1 MIMLTYPRKRRNL
14 AMQGRILRSFIVL
27 EGLDGAGTTTQ
38 LHALARYYEFNKR
51 RYAITNEPTSNPI
64 GELVR
69 KVLQKKVQTTPE
81 ALALLYAADRDDHLH
96 NSAYGI
102 IRMLEEGAVVISD
115 RYLYSSIAY
124 QGVECDL
131 DFIKGINRFPAPEV
145 IIYVDT
151 PVEECLRRIEK
162 RGGEKELFDRA
173 EFLSAVRKNYEAAF
187 AELPEGVNLIRVDGM
202 ASPENVEK
210 EIRRALS
217 ALSL

>member
-1 MIMLTYPRKRRNL
+1 
-14 AMQGRILRSFIVL
+14 MQGRILRSFIVL

-102 IRMLEEGAVVISD
+102 IRMLEEGTVVISD

-131 DFIKGINRFPAPEV
+131 SFIKEINRFPSPEV

-151 PVEECLRRIEK
+151 PVEECIRRIDK

-202 ASPENVEK
+202 ASPEAVEK
-210 EIRRALS
+210 EIRKALS

>member
-1 MIMLTYPRKRRNL
+1 
-14 AMQGRILRSFIVL
+14 MQGRILRSFIVL

-102 IRMLEEGAVVISD
+102 IRMLEEGTVVISD

-131 DFIKGINRFPAPEV
+131 SFIEEINRFPSPAV

-151 PVEECLRRIEK
+151 PVEECIRRIDK

-202 ASPENVEK
+202 ASPEAVEK
-210 EIRRALS
+210 EIRKALS

>member
-1 MIMLTYPRKRRNL
+1 
-14 AMQGRILRSFIVL
+14 MQGSILRSFIVL

-38 LHALARYYEFNKR
+38 LHALARYYEFNRR

-69 KVLQKKVQTTPE
+69 KVLQKRVRTTPE
-81 ALALLYAADRDDHLH
+81 ALALLYAADRDDHLY

-102 IRMLEEGAVVISD
+102 THMLEEGAVVISD

-124 QGVECDL
+124 QGVECDK
-131 DFIKGINRFPAPEV
+131 DFIRFINRFPSPEV
-145 IIYVDT
+145 IIYIDT

-162 RGGEKELFDRA
+162 RGEEKELFDRA
-173 EFLSAVRKNYEAAF
+173 EFLSAVRRNYEEAF
-187 AELPEGVNLIRVDGM
+187 SELPDGVHLIRIDGM
-202 ASPENVEK
+202 GSPETVEK
-210 EIRRALS
+210 EIRKALS